1 MYPYDPNHDYVNEY
15 IDQWNDRI
23 RSAKIWMMVI
33 GVALVIIGLA
43 SAFAPLSMYS
53 FIQTFAG
60 IALIAHGASQVMSY
74 FQTPQFF
81 RNGATLASGI
91 LNGLMGVLL
100 LALPASLTA
109 GTLVFLL
116 AFLLVTT
123 GIERISFAQ
132 SMKYYQLGTPS
143 TGTVNGV
150 VDIVLGIVLVVMS
163 PFTSIAI
170 GILVATYLV
179 IAGVTLIIESL
190 SIKRIE
196 R

>member
-1 MYPYDPNHDYVNEY
+1 MYPYDPDHDYVNEY
-15 IDQWNDRI
+15 IDQWNDRL

-33 GVALVIIGLA
+33 GIALVIIGLA

-53 FIQTFAG
+53 FIQAFAG
-60 IALIAHGASQVMSY
+60 IALIAHGASHVMSY

-109 GTLVFLL
+109 GTLFLL

-123 GIERISFAQ
+123 GIEHISFAQ
-132 SMKYYQLGTPS
+132 SMKYYQLGMPS

-150 VDIVLGIVLVVMS
+150 VDILLGIMLVVMS

-170 GILVATYLV
+170 GILVAVYLV